1 MDWGLVLMFVAL
13 AAMIVTTFVMFGRQ
27 NKGRGNT
34 DGSGFDERQ
43 VLYRGKAFKYSFII
57 MSAYYAIYAVI
68 VSFCG
73 EGFGAEE
80 LMIFIG
86 LEIGLVFC
94 YVYCILHDAFVAVNR
109 SFAFIVI
116 MDLCCLTI
124 QLISFF
130 RERAQGALLI
140 ENGKLT
146 STGLPLS
153 LAVSFGVILIALLV
167 RRHYQKK
174 EEREE
179 E

>member
-1 MDWGLVLMFVAL
+1 MDWGLVLMLVAL
-13 AAMIVTTFVMFGRQ
+13 AATVATFVIFGRQ
-27 NKGRGNT
+27 NKESENT
-34 DGSGFDERQ
+34 NGSGFDERQ
-43 VLYRGKAFKYSFII
+43 VLYRGKAFKYSFIV
-57 MSAYYAIYAVI
+57 MSVYYALYAVI
-68 VSFCG
+68 VSLCG
-73 EGFGAEE
+73 EGFGSEE

-116 MDLCCLTI
+116 LDLICLII
-124 QLISFF
+124 QLVSYF
-130 RERAQGALLI
+130 RERAEGALLV

-167 RRHYQKK
+167 RKHYQKK

-179 E
+179 A